1 MADEHVYTMR
11 INLNVLQHLGI
22 GLYSNIPAVLSE
34 AVANAW
40 DADATAVSIDM
51 RENQIVIRDDG
62 IGMTV
67 RDANDKY
74 LNVGYERRK
83 EGGDTTPKFGRL
95 VMGRKGIGKLSL
107 FSIADTVEITSIRNG
122 QTHGFIMDV
131 KDIKKLADKP
141 DTVYNPKPV
150 KVTGDLK
157 SGTRIVLSSLK
168 HVGRPAVLKRRL
180 ARRFNVVRNGDNF
193 SVSVNGEDITRQDT
207 GYYQNLEYVWGLGER
222 GRDTISGAGGIRA
235 LDCDPRVEWA
245 GHTVNLDGWIG
256 TMKKSGQLKDQDT
269 GESINRIA
277 VMIRGKVA
285 QEDILERLGDA
296 GVYSRY
302 VVGEIYAD
310 FLDRS
315 DGEDIATT
323 NRQQIMEDA
332 PEYRAL
338 LESVGKILRHI
349 GNKWTRLRNQDG
361 ERAALEIPQIKEW
374 FGGLSPDHRDAA
386 KKLFGKIHMLPIDN
400 EDEKRHIFVSGILAF
415 ESLKFKGML
424 NRLEEISIS
433 DLPALTTLF
442 SQLDDLEAGA
452 YYQTIKNRLGVINKL
467 SESTDQNIRERVIQQ
482 HLFDHLWLLDPSWE
496 RVSSTEVMEKGIKKA
511 FDAVDAK
518 LSQDQRRSR
527 LDIKYRTV
535 GNKHVIIELKR
546 PNVVVSTGE
555 LIEQIEK
562 YTAGVNNALKGL
574 RRENEPIEFIC
585 VLGRDVKNWDDADVR
600 KKSEKSL
607 REYSARIVMY
617 DELIHNAQAA
627 YQEYADKEKKASRVY
642 RLITSITDED
652 RLAISPP

>member
-1 MADEHVYTMR
+1 MADEHVYTMG
-11 INLNVLQHLGI
+11 INSGVLQHLGI
-22 GLYSNIPAVLSE
+22 GLPSNIPDVLSE

-62 IGMTV
+62 SGMTV

-74 LNVGYERRK
+74 LNAGYERRK
-83 EGGDTTPKFGRL
+83 EGDTTPKFGRP

-107 FSIADTVEITSIRNG
+107 FSIADTVEIASTRNG

-131 KDIKKLADKP
+131 KDIRKLADKP
-141 DTVYNPKPV
+141 DTAYNPKPV
-150 KVTGDLK
+150 KATGDLK
-157 SGTRIVLSSLK
+157 SGTRIVLSSPK

-193 SVSVNGEDITRQDT
+193 SVRVNGEGITEQDT
-207 GYYQNLEYVWGLGER
+207 GYYQNLEYVWGLGEG
-222 GRDTISGAGGIRA
+222 GRDAVSGAGGIRA
-235 LDCDPRVEWA
+235 LDCDPLVEWGGQA
-245 GHTVNLDGWIG
+245 VKLDGWIG
-256 TMKKSGQLKDQDT
+256 TVKKSGQLKDQDT

-332 PEYRAL
+332 PEYIAL
-338 LESVGKILRHI
+338 LESAGKILRHI
-349 GNKWTRLRNQDG
+349 GNKWTDLRNRDG

-374 FGGLSPDHRDAA
+374 FGGLSPDYKDAA

-400 EDEKRHIFVSGILAF
+400 EDEKRHIFLSGILAF
-415 ESLKFKGML
+415 ESLELKGML
-424 NRLEEISIS
+424 NRLEKISAD
-433 DLPALTTLF
+433 DLPSLTRIF
-442 SQLDDLEAGA
+442 SQLDDLEASA
-452 YYQTIKNRLGVINKL
+452 YYQTVKTRLGVIEKL
-467 SESTDQNIRERVIQQ
+467 FKLTDQNAKERAIRE
-482 HLFDHLWLLDPSWE
+482 HLFDHLWLLDPSWD
-496 RVSSTEVMEKGIKKA
+496 RAMPTKSMEKSIGKA
-511 FDAVDAK
+511 FDDVSNA
-518 LSQDQRRSR
+518 LTPDQKKSR
-527 LDIKYRTV
+527 LGIKYRTS
-535 GNKHVIIELKR
+535 GGKHTVIELKR
-546 PNVVVSTGE
+546 PDVVVSTDE
-555 LIEQIEK
+555 LVGQISK
-562 YTAGVNNALKGL
+562 YNAGVKAVLAKSGKG
-574 RRENEPIEFIC
+574 NEPVEFIC
-585 VLGRDVKNWDDADVR
+585 VLGRDVKDWGNVDGR
-600 KKSEKSL
+600 TQSENSL
-607 REYSARIVMY
+607 KAYSARIVMY

-627 YQEYADKEKKASRVY
+627 YREYVDREEKASRVY
-642 RLITSITDED
+642 SLITDITDED
-652 RLAISPP
+652 GRAMGPP